1 MGRLRVGRGVRAPHT
16 RAAFHFLVVSAA
28 GVAHLA
34 WGRPAAVLFA
44 LVSLVATA
52 GPGVLAN
59 LLFPAHAVV
68 GYPACRRGD
77 PVVGGW
83 PGRGHGL
90 ACRRCEN
97 GHVARG
103 RRRPRRPEVDRTAP
117 HRLRGDGPATP
128 AGGGSAIGDGRVN
141 LRADTG

>member
-1 MGRLRVGRGVRAPHT
+1 MGRLRMGRGVRAPYT
-16 RAAFHFLVVSAA
+16 REAFRFLVVSAP
-28 GVAHLA
+28 GVAHPA

-44 LVSLVATA
+44 LVPVVATA
-52 GPGVLAN
+52 AGVTAN

-77 PVVGGW
+77 AVAGGW

-97 GHVARG
+97 GRVASG
-103 RRRPRRPEVDRTAP
+103 RRRPWPPEVDRTARN
-117 HRLRGDGPATP
+117 RLRGDGPATP
-128 AGGGSAIGDGRVN
+128 AGGRSATGDGRVN